1 MTRRGVPPPPPAS
14 AGAARR
20 LSNVLRRIRVRAFA
34 KINLTLRVLSS
45 RPDGYHELRTT
56 FQSIALHDTIEFA
69 ASGGGFSLAC
79 DDPRC
84 PTENNLIERAAGR
97 LWREAG
103 HRAAPPGIAVR
114 LRKRIPLEAG
124 LGGGSSDAAATLRA
138 LNQLW
143 HLGLDDD
150 RLIGIG
156 RDLGA
161 DVPFFFHGG
170 TMLGLERGDLLF
182 RLADWPPAP
191 LVVAFPGF
199 GVSTREAFGWFDRH
213 REAGPRPPR
222 SAARPRRLMADRR
235 LPPGELVNDLQPAV
249 AARHPALAR
258 IVSALGREGASH
270 AAMTGSGSTVF
281 GVFESAE
288 RAATAAEGLA
298 RRRVPALVTRT
309 LSRAAF
315 HRLGRPEPRPPA

>member
-1 MTRRGVPPPPPAS
+1 
-14 AGAARR
+14 
-20 LSNVLRRIRVRAFA
+20 VLG
-34 KINLTLRVLSS
+34 S

-56 FQSIALHDTIEFA
+56 FQSIALHDTIEVA
-69 ASGGGFSLAC
+69 ASGGGFSLTC

-84 PTENNLIERAAGR
+84 PIENNLIERAAGR

-114 LRKRIPLEAG
+114 LQKRIPVEAG

-143 HLGLDDD
+143 QLGLDDE
-150 RLIGIG
+150 RLSAIG
-156 RDLGA
+156 RELGA

-199 GVSTREAFGWFDRH
+199 GVSTREAFGWFDRQ
-213 REAGPRPPR
+213 RESDPGRPRP
-222 SAARPRRLMADRR
+222 AARPRPTAAERR

-249 AARHPALAR
+249 AARHPAIAR
-258 IVSALGREGASH
+258 IVSALVREGASH

-288 RAATAAEGLA
+288 HAATAAQRLT
-298 RRRVPALVTRT
+298 RRRVPALVTRMI
-309 LSRAAF
+309 SRAAYQ
-315 HRLGRPEPRPPA
+315 RLGRPEARPPA